1 MFLLLLGRAMGNE
14 SGADHADGDSEGSC
28 CYIKVCLLLGK
39 DGCLNGTRPFPS
51 VLRWPSDARPAVVI
65 QNALPIPALLDVIG
79 EIMGVI

>member
-1 MFLLLLGRAMGNE
+1 MGNE

-28 CYIKVCLLLGK
+28 CHIKVCLLLGK
-39 DGCLNGTRPFPS
+39 DGCLNGTRPLAS
-51 VLRWPSDARPAVVI
+51 VLRRLSDARPAVVI